1 MSEKVLVLY
10 GGVNPEH
17 EVSIVTALQVM
28 NALKEA
34 DYEVIPGYISKQG
47 SWYLGDRRFLEPELY
62 KDLSQVKSA
71 GKQFILSADRR
82 LRLLEKGWL
91 GFGGSSLDFEVVF
104 PVFHG
109 RAGEDG
115 SMAGLLELSG
125 APYVGCGVVA
135 GSVGVDKY
143 VAKRV
148 AKSLGIKVLPDRL
161 VSKEQWQE
169 EREKVEGKI
178 KELGLPVYVKPVGLG
193 SSIGLSRVEE
203 WGELGEAIEVA
214 LAYDQRVLV
223 EQGLEEPQE
232 VNISLL
238 GNGPYQVSVTEEP
251 ISSGQVL
258 SFEDKYLRE
267 GGKKQRSEG
276 MASAERVMPA
286 KVSEEMIE
294 RIEQQARR
302 IFAAIDGKG
311 IARVDFM
318 VEEDQ
323 LYFNELNTMP
333 GSLAFFLWEE
343 VGIEFTELVTR
354 LIELAKEDWK
364 SKDKLVTTFESNILA
379 GFSRRGLKGKGG

>member
-1 MSEKVLVLY
+1 MLY